1 MSLPVNIDSIP
12 EEMKALNNWVL
23 WKYED
28 RKDSKGNV
36 KKTKVPYQVNGR
48 KAESTNP
55 DTWGNIESIIK
66 TLNRYP
72 NRYDGIGFVFSQDSG
87 IMGLDFDH
95 VKDIENGEWDQEA
108 QKEILS
114 LNSYT
119 EISPSGTGAH
129 VIVKGTVPLTPD
141 EIKAGKTGKKNQD
154 TGREMYHSGRY
165 FTVTGNCI
173 EGTVQTVNDAQGA
186 VNALY
191 YKWFK
196 NRDKNTTT
204 KGKKQPEKKTFISF
218 GLKLSDSEIIDIAS
232 RAKNS
237 DKFKSLYN
245 GCITGY
251 PSQSEADQALCS
263 LIAFYTQDSK
273 QIDSI
278 FRGSGLYRADKWEV
292 ANYRDRTI
300 NKALQGVNETYNP
313 EKKASS
319 IYPYVLT
326 EKGVG
331 KYQDIKDP
339 EDPSKT
345 KTILEYFLYTPAYIS
360 ALSDDLD
367 GEQILYKIGIEH
379 PVNGHIDLWKDQ
391 GELLTR
397 SGVNKLL
404 SEGLIGTDS
413 SYKNITTYFM
423 KDILRAA
430 SEKSK
435 KEFIAHKTGWK
446 RDNTIFVAGNEA
458 YTAEGLT
465 LVNLT
470 DKEAAKYFT
479 KSGTLAGWVNGSR
492 WILQYESTRINCYTV
507 FASVIAGYLKQP
519 SPILQNKGTTTTGK
533 TLKSSVGI
541 SMIGN
546 PAELVKS
553 ADTTRTAAERDSIAT
568 NGMCSI
574 LDEVGLLKNPDG
586 LTYLLSNGKKKQRG
600 TKEGRE
606 ESEYWFKSFILNGE
620 FEFLKESAAQGEIGR
635 LIECSWTLPKDA
647 INAKKT
653 EVEIREHYGHITS
666 LFLEKLFS
674 KLDTIKDRYT
684 TLCASL
690 PSSDIDIGSRLKD
703 SFALIIISGE
713 ILEDVFNDIGIE
725 KKEPYSICEKLY
737 IENITSERVKPYWIR
752 GLSIIYDEVNV
763 CKPEVDKDGF
773 ETGRFYYRGQIGG
786 EDDGGLYIDIL
797 AASFKDMCEKHELK
811 NKQLMVEFRDNGV
824 TEVDNP
830 GKNGTRKSQKTTKDK
845 ESRKTQ
851 KVIRLIKKKVYETL
865 ELDTEEV
872 GKRKTSNENNTI
884 DLALLKRDIRKH
896 IHFYNM
902 AHEERQE
909 SFISSFFREY
919 PNLNKHYTTEDI
931 LDLLVEIQAEPIQN

>member
-28 RKDSKGNV
+28 RKDSKGNI
-36 KKTKVPYQVNGR
+36 KKTKIPYQTNGK
-48 KAESTNP
+48 KAESTDP
-55 DTWGNIESIIK
+55 DTWGSFENVIK
-66 TLNRYP
+66 TLDRFP
-72 NRYDGIGFVFSQDSG
+72 DKFDGIGFVFSEDSG

-95 VKDIENGEWDQEA
+95 VKDPETGEWNPGAIE
-108 QKEILS
+108 EIKS
-114 LNSYT
+114 LDSYA
-119 EISPSGTGAH
+119 EMSPSGTGAH
-129 VIVKGTVPLTPD
+129 VICIAKIPGPHRREGT
-141 EIKAGKTGKKNQD
+141 
-154 TGREMYHSGRY
+154 REMYESGRY

-173 EGTVQTVNDAQGA
+173 EGAAQTVNEAQGA

-191 YKWFK
+191 YKWFN
-196 NRDKNTTT
+196 NRDKKAAT
-204 KGKKQPEKKTFISF
+204 GSKKQPEKKIN
-218 GLKLSDSEIIDIAS
+218 LSDSEIIDIAS

-237 DKFKSLYN
+237 DKFKSLFN
-245 GCITGY
+245 GSITGY

-263 LIAFYTQDSK
+263 LIAFYTQNPG

-278 FRGSGLYRADKWEV
+278 FRGSGLYRTDKWEV

-300 NKALQGVNETYNP
+300 NKALQGITETYNP
-313 EKKASS
+313 EKKVSS
-319 IYPYVLT
+319 IYPYILT

-458 YTAEGLT
+458 YTAEGAT

-479 KSGTLAGWVNGSR
+479 KSGTLDGWVNGSR
-492 WILQYESTRINCYTV
+492 WILRYESTRINCYV
-507 FASVIAGYLKQP
+507 VYASVIAGYLKQP

-568 NGMCSI
+568 NGMCSV

-674 KLDTIKDRYT
+674 KLDGIKDRYT

-690 PSSDIDIGSRLKD
+690 PSSDLDIGSRLKD
-703 SFALIIISGE
+703 SFALIIIAGE

-752 GLSIIYDEVNV
+752 GLNIIYDEVNV
-763 CKPEVDKDGF
+763 CKPEVDKDGL

-797 AASFKDMCEKHELK
+797 TASFKDMCEKYELK
-811 NKQLMVEFRDNGV
+811 HKQLMQEWRDNGI
-824 TEVDNP
+824 TEVDKP
-830 GKNGTRKSQKTTKDK
+830 GKDGARKSQKTTKDK
-845 ESRKTQ
+845 ESRKAQ

-884 DLALLKRDIRKH
+884 DVALLKRDIRKH